1 MMRMASFIRA
11 MRSPYAG
18 KSYPSGDSL
27 IASPVPT
34 PRRKRPPD
42 RRPTVAAAWAISA
55 G

>member
-1 MMRMASFIRA
+1 MMRMASCIRA
-11 MRSPYAG
+11 MRSPYPG
-18 KSYPSGDSL
+18 SRTREDSL

-42 RRPTVAAAWAISA
+42 RRATVAAAWAISA